1 MNKTTI
7 LNNGCSLMNLRA
19 SLSLTI
25 FILFTALVA
34 VAQAGEFVPRFG
46 FQIESRSNVTRGN
59 DSGLIRPV
67 TADTVIEPYVGFLF
81 TESIDK
87 IKSEISLQLDHQEY
101 VDGTFSA
108 QNFLS
113 IDGFIDYEIIP
124 GRFIWATEDAANTR
138 RIVLE
143 DPGTPDNLQTFNVFT
158 TGPDLFFTRGANE
171 VVLKGRL
178 GTANYSDQ
186 LADNI
191 RLLGSAA
198 LTRAVSPVMDIS
210 LNSTASFVRFDE
222 EFQTDYDLYAF
233 VARLD
238 RDTPWGSLSLTGGY
252 NVLDFESG
260 FKENQPLIEGALV
273 IGKEDG
279 ANSLTLSAASKFSDP
294 ALDVS
299 DPDFTRLFQAGGLG
313 TVDSNERAGT
323 GATDTKRVEFNFDHR
338 GDIYGFGL
346 FGFSQD
352 IDRPVST
359 QNSQEEIGLGM
370 NFNFAFTP
378 NLTAWATYFQLET
391 DFKNSDTHIEAMT
404 PALGLNWE
412 LQRNWFVSVGAKF
425 EEETSNTAER
435 NFEDEIV
442 FVSLQ
447 YQAESIESETE

>member
-1 MNKTTI
+1 MK
-7 LNNGCSLMNLRA
+7 LRT
-19 SLSLTI
+19 SLSLL
-25 FILFTALVA
+25 LFSLLINWLT
-34 VAQAGEFVPRFG
+34 VAQAGEFVPKFG

-67 TADTVIEPYVGFLF
+67 TADTVIEPYIGFLF

-87 IKSEISLQLDHQEY
+87 INAEISLQLDHQEY

-108 QNFLS
+108 QNFLT
-113 IDGFIDYEIIP
+113 IDGFIDYEIVP

-198 LTRAVSPVMDIS
+198 LTRAVSPVTDVS
-210 LNSTASFVRFDE
+210 LNSIASFVRFDE

-233 VARLD
+233 LVRLD
-238 RDTPWGSLSLTGGY
+238 RDTPWGSFSLTGGY

-260 FKENQPLIEGALV
+260 FKENQPLIEGSLH

-279 ANSLTLSAASKFSDP
+279 ANTLTLSAASKFSDP

-299 DPDFTRLFQAGGLG
+299 DPDFTRLFQTEGLG

-323 GATDTKRVEFNFDHR
+323 GATDTKRVEASFDHR
-338 GDIYGFGL
+338 GDIYGFNI

-352 IDRPVST
+352 LDRPVST
-359 QNSQEEIGLGM
+359 QDSQEELGLGV
-370 NFNFAFTP
+370 NFNFSFTP
-378 NLTAWATYFQLET
+378 NLNAWVTYFQLET
-391 DFKNSDTHIEAMT
+391 DFKNSDTHIEATT

-412 LQRNWFVSVGAKF
+412 LQRDWFVTIGAKF
-425 EEETSNTAER
+425 EEEKSNTVER

-447 YQAESIESETE
+447 YQAESTASETER